1 MISVFIF
8 VGFCLGLNS
17 KMTSLKN
24 EEVNGEKAEN
34 CLVDEQCKMLP
45 MTPFVSASNCKSIEE
60 METKEGGE
68 QRRKSVPQLVQKYEE
83 ISNVEDDPA
92 QPSIK
97 RRLPEGSLT
106 GRNKFKTS
114 ARS

>member
-17 KMTSLKN
+17 KMTSLKK
-24 EEVNGEKAEN
+24 EAVNGEKAEN

-60 METKEGGE
+60 METCN
-68 QRRKSVPQLVQKYEE
+68 LHH
-83 ISNVEDDPA
+83 D
-92 QPSIK
+92 
-97 RRLPEGSLT
+97 L
-106 GRNKFKTS
+106 
-114 ARS
+114 

>member
-1 MISVFIF
+1 
-8 VGFCLGLNS
+8 
-17 KMTSLKN
+17 MTSLKK
-24 EEVNGEKAEN
+24 EAVNGEKAEN

-83 ISNVEDDPA
+83 ISNVDDDPA